1 MENNRVQ
8 YIDVWR
14 FFAVALVIVSHLV
27 EFSHPVYGEK
37 IPGLIWRIHPIGQL
51 GVYVF
56 FCISGYVICR
66 GMLHETATY
75 GNLSMRGF
83 YIRRAFRI
91 LPPFLLYLSFLALM
105 AYQGSFEISP
115 AQFAQ
120 SAAFLCN
127 IESASGCSWYL
138 GHTWSL
144 AFEEQFYL
152 VFPLLFVR
160 ASLARQH
167 GRMLLILFLLVA
179 SAVLAYFLSWQKLAY
194 FLSIFS
200 YMLWGCV
207 CAIYQHRIL
216 PVLARMP
223 FALWLA
229 VCALV
234 FGVNLVAL
242 PPVFLELVFPL
253 LAPPLICIAVFG
265 TPIHHPFTRRIFG
278 NARLAYLG
286 VMSYTVYLWQQVVT
300 RDYGFAS
307 PLVAL
312 ALVLLVFGFAHL
324 SFKYFETPFIRLGRK
339 LSSRQ
344 AAGAAELTGHP
355 ASAARPM

>member
-27 EFSHPVYGEK
+27 EFSHPIYGEK
-37 IPGLIWRIHPIGQL
+37 LPGLVWRIHPIGQL

-75 GNLSMRGF
+75 GNLSMSRF

-105 AYQGSFEISP
+105 AYQGIFGILP

-127 IESASGCSWYL
+127 IESANGCSWYL

-152 VFPLLFVR
+152 IFPLLFVC
-160 ASLARQH
+160 AGLARHH
-167 GRMLLILFLLVA
+167 GRMLLILFLLIGT
-179 SAVLAYFLSWQKLAY
+179 AVFAYFLSLQELAY

-207 CAIYQHRIL
+207 CAIYQYRIL

-223 FALWLA
+223 FVLWLA
-229 VCALV
+229 ICALL

-242 PPVFLELVFPL
+242 PPVFLELVFPI

-265 TPIHHPFTRRIFG
+265 TPLHHPLTRRVFSD
-278 NARLAYLG
+278 ARLAYLG
-286 VMSYTVYLWQQVVT
+286 VMSYTVYLWQQVAT

-307 PLVAL
+307 PLAAIV
-312 ALVLLVFGFAHL
+312 LVLLVFGFAHL

-344 AAGAAELTGHP
+344 AVGPDGLTRGP
-355 ASAARPM
+355 TSAARPM